1 MPLIHGEFGIV
12 QSAAGMDGDAG
23 WFDVLVGLA
32 MGASGVCRLDVFVV
46 FGGPW

>member
-1 MPLIHGEFGIV
+1 MESLA
-12 QSAAGMDGDAG
+12 QSAADMDGDAG

-32 MGASGVCRLDVFVV
+32 MGASGAFQLELDVFVV